1 MKIGSQG
8 FIAYQGGNNSDLT
21 KQHFPA
27 LSSNPVDVT
36 GAGDSLISCM
46 AVAISSGV
54 SLMDASVIGTFI
66 SSIAVESIGNKPIS
80 SNTLKNK
87 IQEYLKEYL

>member
-1 MKIGSQG
+1 M
-8 FIAYQGGNNSDLT
+8 T

-36 GAGDSLISCM
+36 GAEDSISCM

-80 SNTLKNK
+80 SNALKNK